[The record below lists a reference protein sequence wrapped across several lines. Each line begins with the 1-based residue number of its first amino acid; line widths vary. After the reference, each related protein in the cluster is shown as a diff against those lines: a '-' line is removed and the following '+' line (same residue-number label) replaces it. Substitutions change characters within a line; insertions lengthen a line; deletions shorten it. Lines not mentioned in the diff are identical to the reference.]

1 MSELAIYHRG
11 REPKEVYDV
20 IRDELMLAGAIA
32 ESIEHHD
39 EELDSLAAAI
49 EWAEPGDLVI
59 MLALGGA
66 TPIQE
71 QLQKIGAT
79 SS

>member
-1 MSELAIYHRG
+1 
-11 REPKEVYDV
+11 
-20 IRDELMLAGAIA
+20 MLAGATA
-32 ESIEHHD
+32 ENIEHHD

-71 QLQKIGAT
+71 QLHKLGAT